1 MVRRRIA
8 PVGHIDAIVLQAVG
22 DDVRPGRT
30 QLHADLGF
38 LHLRGCDDVD
48 RGAHGDRI
56 RTVGFLIV
64 VLPLVPDL
72 DSGLVDEVLPLRPG
86 SGDDVDPDR
95 KRPELILDAYP
106 CELCLQTGTRGFGRH
121 DREAVEIGFRYDEVS
136 RLFLE
141 RSDPDPEG
149 HFVSRRRLGAAYEHR
164 GRERL
169 VPATCRERYGG
180 NKDEAECEKKR
191 DPHLKSAIRG
201 SDKREFHRYF
211 PSLRAADRTGRY
223 GIHAPETSR
232 GLWANYHEGPEHN
245 PREAESDRKHCPGA
259 GRPNGHTAVSRDRI
273 VGNASLGFVRLTAF
287 RRPASLCAEPRSSSQ
302 EENDEKR
309 TQRGRDSGL
318 ELGDVE
324 ELGLRRRSLPVD
336 RGPGCSVGGVVG
348 SPDDDGGMVGRYING
363 GPCVPDSA
371 RSRLVVQLRSG

>member
-1 MVRRRIA
+1 MIHSIRGRHRRVEEQLHRSDRHGVEDPGEPTVLHSGPARRGHQGDGLRHRDDDRDLVRRRIA
-8 PVGHIDAIVLQAVG
+8 PIGHIDAIVLQAVG

-38 LHLRGCDDVD
+38 LHLRGGDDVD
-48 RGAHGDRI
+48 RGAHGNRI

-86 SGDDVDPDR
+86 SWDDVDPDR
-95 KRPELILDAYP
+95 KGPELILDAYP
-106 CELCLQTGTRGFGRH
+106 GELCLQTGTRGFGRH

-141 RSDPDPEG
+141 GSDPDPEG
-149 HFVSRRRLGAAYEHR
+149 HVVSRRRLGAAYEHR

-180 NKDEAECEKKR
+180 DKDEAECEKKW

-223 GIHAPETSR
+223 GIHAPET
-232 GLWANYHEGPEHN
+232 
-245 PREAESDRKHCPGA
+245 
-259 GRPNGHTAVSRDRI
+259 
-273 VGNASLGFVRLTAF
+273 
-287 RRPASLCAEPRSSSQ
+287 
-302 EENDEKR
+302 
-309 TQRGRDSGL
+309 
-318 ELGDVE
+318 
-324 ELGLRRRSLPVD
+324 
-336 RGPGCSVGGVVG
+336 
-348 SPDDDGGMVGRYING
+348 
-363 GPCVPDSA
+363 
-371 RSRLVVQLRSG
+371 